1 MLRLVRTCFEIS
13 ALADVLVVTDYV
25 FQKNL
30 EELMSWQ
37 FLVGYPY
44 PFLLYTYDSHGSGSP
59 SYPDYIWDPK
69 SVFYLHNINYVA
81 HSILPSSSSYFTTPK
96 KIIPIRSSEWFLL
109 RNFFL
114 WNLYAAPRW
123 LQTSASLNLSEE
135 TWPDN
140 WSVLSSG
147 SLYIVLR
154 MLWSLGLPDRYF
166 YEKVVKYITE

>member
-96 KIIPIRSSEWFLL
+96 KLFPLDPPNDFCYEISSYEIYMPLRDGFKLL
-109 RNFFL
+109 R
-114 WNLYAAPRW
+114 P
-123 LQTSASLNLSEE
+123 S
-135 TWPDN
+135 TW
-140 WSVLSSG
+140 VKK
-147 SLYIVLR
+147 
-154 MLWSLGLPDRYF
+154 LGLTTDRCWAAGRC
-166 YEKVVKYITE
+166 I